1 MKLKTAL
8 LLSLIVNAVF
18 IAAVGYM
25 IATDIAPDSTP
36 PAFIYMTNAPA
47 DQLSSLSVRQ
57 H

>member
-36 PAFIYMTNAPA
+36 PAFIFTTNAPA
-47 DQLSSLSVRQ
+47 AQLSSLAVSQ